1 MLEAYSRAIWS
12 EIEYISPVIILIRIG
27 MTRYGI
33 GMNFMLRWQIYVA
46 VFTSSPVLLFYS
58 FRWLFG
64 KPNYGL
70 LHVSIKWSLFRYFFF
85 KPSCTQY
92 VIYPVLHTIYCIQ
105 SKERDR
111 K

>member
-85 KPSCTQY
+85 
-92 VIYPVLHTIYCIQ
+92 
-105 SKERDR
+105 
-111 K
+111 